1 MLGLWHNDYPGG
13 PKGGNAVVS
22 DCEGIGHVTCINCKG
37 DGKLV
42 PTMLDAA
49 VSRDPE
55 SELDDIGMT

>member
-1 MLGLWHNDYPGG
+1 MTILAVR
-13 PKGGNAVVS
+13 KGAMQS
-22 DCEGIGHVTCINCKG
+22 CPDCEGIGHVTCINCKG